1 MYVTIKGNQYELAT
15 TLRVAY
21 IIQGQNNHKSYFEI
35 FEQIDKMTVEQQ
47 IGIVY
52 AAFKAGNPEAAKDIN
67 ATVFLNEYLD
77 HYNLGGLMN
86 TVKEIIAGIIGEE
99 PTDQVESSATSSED
113 TEEEDNQSVF
123 TPGMD
128 YSEEPLNVE

>member
-21 IIQGQNNHKSYFEI
+21 IIQGQNNHKSYLEI

-52 AAFKAGNPEAAKDIN
+52 AAFKACNPEAAKDIN
-67 ATVFLNEYLD
+67 PTVFLNEYLD
-77 HYNLGGLMN
+77 HYNLGDLME
-86 TVKEIIAGIIGEE
+86 TVKNIIAGIMGKELA
-99 PTDQVESSATSSED
+99 DLAESPATSSEGTD
-113 TEEEDNQSVF
+113 EVDDQSVF
-123 TPGMD
+123 TPGTD

>member
-21 IIQGQNNHKSYFEI
+21 IIQGQNNHKSYLEI

-52 AAFKAGNPEAAKDIN
+52 AAFKACNPEAAKDIN
-67 ATVFLNEYLD
+67 PTVFLNEYLD
-77 HYNLGGLMN
+77 HYNLGDLME
-86 TVKEIIAGIIGEE
+86 TVKNIIAGIMGKELA
-99 PTDQVESSATSSED
+99 DLAESPATSSED
-113 TEEEDNQSVF
+113 TEEEDDQSVF
-123 TPGMD
+123 TPGTD